1 MKMRNIFLPAI
12 FCFLAF
18 GSVQAQSTVTPATTT
33 TDEHGH
39 PITPAATTTTGG
51 TNVVTPTAPTPGGGV
66 FKWSETTYA
75 FGKIEQ
81 GTPVTHKF
89 TFTNVGTEAITI
101 SEAKRTCGC
110 TGLEW
115 SKESIPVGGEGWVEA
130 TFNAA
135 AAGPFNKTI
144 FVVSNASETNVGLT
158 FSGEVLKKE
167 ELNLNNNTMMNNPT
181 GN

>member
-1 MKMRNIFLPAI
+1 M
-12 FCFLAF
+12 
-18 GSVQAQSTVTPATTT
+18 
-33 TDEHGH
+33 GH
-39 PITPAATTTTGG
+39 DHSHDAAGNPVNQTTTGG
-51 TNVVTPTAPTPGGGV
+51 ATEVVTPVVPTAGGGV
-66 FKWSETTYA
+66 FKWSETTYN

-89 TFTNVGTEAITI
+89 TFTNTGTEPIQI

-115 SKESIPVGGEGWVEA
+115 TKESIPVGGTGFVDA

-135 AAGPFNKTI
+135 SPGPFNKTI

-167 ELNLNNNTMMNNPT
+167 EMNLNNNTMMNNPG